1 MKIHLIAVGNRM
13 SSWVKEGY
21 REYARR
27 LPTECS
33 LQLVEIPLAKR
44 GKSADTRRLKQQEA
58 KRILEAIPRGARVVA
73 LEVEGRP
80 WSTLQL
86 SDRLERWMGDGCDI
100 ALLVGGPDGLDNSC
114 RERADELW
122 SLSNL
127 TLPHPLVRIV
137 VAEQLYRAWTVLK
150 GHPYHRG

>member
-1 MKIHLIAVGNRM
+1 MHIYLITIGNRM
-13 SSWVKEGY
+13 PSWVDEGY

-27 LPTECS
+27 LPAECS
-33 LQLVEIPLAKR
+33 LQLVELPLARRSKA
-44 GKSADTRRLKQQEA
+44 ADIRRLKREEG
-58 KRILEAIPRGARVVA
+58 KRILDAIPKGARVVA

-80 WSTLQL
+80 WSTPQL
-86 SDRLERWMGDGCDI
+86 SSRLETWMGAGCDI
-100 ALLVGGPDGLDNSC
+100 ALLVGGPDGLDASC
-114 RERADELW
+114 REQADELW